1 MSESTAPPA
10 PTDAPEL
17 GVVARLTG
25 VFFSPADTFASIARK
40 PGWDWLAPVVLVMA
54 AFFVSQSATVTKIDV
69 DDAVK
74 TQMKFVDKMSQGQ
87 LTEQKRAEIVEQTR
101 QGMENQKSPLRR
113 GLNTLFV
120 FIPVLIVP
128 LIYHGTAAAF
138 GTKTKYLTV
147 LSGYAYTQV
156 IQVIPQLLTAVV
168 AWPRDRLDAADV
180 QFARVLKSNV
190 GAFLDFDTTSKALLA
205 VASSVDVFDIWAF
218 IVGSI
223 ALSKTTRFS
232 AGAARY
238 VVGGVWLAYILLK
251 IALGGLYSAF
261 SG

>member
-1 MSESTAPPA
+1 MAETTGGAPSG
-10 PTDAPEL
+10 PEL
-17 GVVARLTG
+17 GTLARLTG
-25 VFFSPADTFASIARK
+25 VFFSPAKTFESIARK
-40 PGWDWLAPVVLVMA
+40 PGWDWLVPVVLVMA
-54 AFFVSQSATVTKIDV
+54 AFFVSQSATVTKIDI

-74 TQMKFVDKMSQGQ
+74 TQMKFVDKMAGGN
-87 LTEQKRAEIVEQTR
+87 LDEKKRAEIVEQTR
-101 QGMENQKSPLRR
+101 LGMEKQKSPVRR

-128 LIYHGTAAAF
+128 LIYHGLAAAF

-147 LSGYAYTQV
+147 VAGYAYTQI

-168 AWPRDRLDAADV
+168 AWPQETLNASDV
-180 QFARVLKSNV
+180 QFARVLKSNL

-218 IVGSI
+218 FVGSI
-223 ALSKTTRFS
+223 AVSKTTRFS
-232 AGAARY
+232 PRGARY

-251 IALGGLYSAF
+251 MAFGGLYSAF
-261 SG
+261 TG